1 MKALLVNVLLSCLLG
16 LSISCPLTAQ
26 APAQS
31 TAQKTMK
38 IAVMDIPDHILIR
51 RIIEKA
57 YKQLDIKV
65 EFVELPG
72 KRALAESSSG
82 HLDGELSRIYDVGM
96 EYPSLIRVPTPMFW
110 FTPVAYS
117 HLDKLDLKGPDALKK
132 YRIGIMIGMY
142 YTEQAANEFGQVT
155 LIDDLQRLYQLLNR
169 GRIDI
174 VLDSDINGRY
184 YMKKKGYKNV
194 HPITPKLSRINAYHY
209 VHEKHKALVPKL
221 DKVFT
226 AMKKSGEL
234 DKMRQDFLAEIA
246 RP

>member
-1 MKALLVNVLLSCLLG
+1 MKFLLMNVLLSCLLG
-16 LSISCPLTAQ
+16 LSISSPLTAQ
-26 APAQS
+26 TP
-31 TAQKTMK
+31 AQKTMK

-57 YKQLDIKV
+57 YKELDIKV

-82 HLDGELSRIYDVGM
+82 HLDGELSRIYDVGL
-96 EYPSLIRVPTPMFW
+96 EYPSLVRVPTPMYW

-117 HLDKLDLKGPDALKK
+117 HLDKLDLKGSDSLKK

-142 YTEQAANEFGQVT
+142 YTEQAANEFGKVT

-184 YMKKKGYKNV
+184 YMKKNGYKNV

-209 VHEKHKALVPKL
+209 VHEKHKTLVPKL

-234 DKMRQDFLAEIA
+234 EKMRQDFLAEIN